1 MVKVLSLLR
10 SVVEVL
16 MPILCICQFHSGF
29 ATLSDVALIFTKNVF
44 TIRKPSNFPFQRDPN
59 C

>member
-29 ATLSDVALIFTKNVF
+29 ATLSDVSEVAVF
-44 TIRKPSNFPFQRDPN
+44 V

>member
-29 ATLSDVALIFTKNVF
+29 ATLSDVSEVAVFVCYFENSVFCSLILWT
-44 TIRKPSNFPFQRDPN
+44 SL
-59 C
+59 